1 MFLIYVN
8 DINRHVHLGSCNIY
22 ADDTL
27 IYCTGNKITELKYN
41 IQKCVIDVHEW
52 YESNKLVIN
61 TSKSDVMLLT
71 TRQMLSNMRDTAL
84 NVFIWNNKLPQ
95 CNSIKYIGVDI
106 DNVLSWN
113 LQTDSISKKL
123 VFIISRLSRLKPVL
137 PSQMLMYIYTS
148 IIQPKID
155 YAISIWGYT
164 TAHNINKVQRLQNR
178 AARILT
184 GNFDYVNT
192 RGIDLVK
199 NLGFMNV
206 TQRRDY
212 FMIIMMFKSIL
223 TDKPSMVT
231 DVTVINRIN
240 IGSDHRMVMG
250 SITLNTRAERRK
262 LLNKN
267 TRTRVDTQMIGTK
280 KNTFQLELKNR
291 FTALEEHDDMDSLNK
306 NMTEIIQQ
314 SAMSIA
320 KQTKRQKKP
329 KISSPTKAL
338 MKKRREMIEN
348 NTPRDHIEYVEI
360 CKTIKKKARE
370 DIRKHNLGEIRE
382 TIEASKSL
390 KKVRRT
396 QNLGKNRMI
405 TLLDKHGKEI
415 QEQDKI
421 MERIEEFYSE
431 LYDSDQAVTIQ
442 TVPKEV
448 PPIMA
453 WEVEAA
459 LRKMKNGK
467 EAGKD
472 QVNIETL
479 KAGDETIAKQLA
491 KLYTKCITERRIPK
505 TWKEANMVIFFKKGN
520 RKDIKNYR
528 PICLLSNMYKLF
540 TKIITTR
547 LEKKLDENQPRE
559 QAGFRSKYSTT
570 DHIHAINQLKEKC
583 REYNIPLCVAFV
595 DYEKAFDSVQTQAIL
610 TSLQEQGIED
620 VYIEILKDIYTDS
633 SVTVHLHKESE
644 KIRIKRGVRQGDT
657 ISPKLFTATLES
669 IFRRLNW
676 EHKGVKIDGEF
687 LSNLRFAD
695 DIFLCTET
703 PQELQQM
710 LQELSDESRR
720 MGLKMN
726 IAKTKVMVVDNT
738 PININNVLI
747 ENVQGYVYLGQHYSL
762 KEKNQDKEI
771 QRRIMAGWAAYAKHR
786 DIFKSNLAICL
797 KRQVYNS
804 CVLPAMT
811 YGAETWT
818 LTKQAQNK
826 LAAAQTKMERSM
838 LNITY
843 KDRKTNIWVRERTKV
858 IDIINTVRKMKWSWA
873 GHINRLK
880 DDRWTSRV
888 TSWRPYDKKRRQGRP
903 AKRWRDDLDK
913 YWSDTIWQRK
923 AQDRVVWRQHA
934 EAFAQP
940 RDTTAA

>member
-1 MFLIYVN
+1 M
-8 DINRHVHLGSCNIY
+8 
-22 ADDTL
+22 
-27 IYCTGNKITELKYN
+27 
-41 IQKCVIDVHEW
+41 
-52 YESNKLVIN
+52 
-61 TSKSDVMLLT
+61 
-71 TRQMLSNMRDTAL
+71 
-84 NVFIWNNKLPQ
+84 
-95 CNSIKYIGVDI
+95 
-106 DNVLSWN
+106 
-113 LQTDSISKKL
+113 
-123 VFIISRLSRLKPVL
+123 
-137 PSQMLMYIYTS
+137 
-148 IIQPKID
+148 
-155 YAISIWGYT
+155 
-164 TAHNINKVQRLQNR
+164 
-178 AARILT
+178 
-184 GNFDYVNT
+184 
-192 RGIDLVK
+192 
-199 NLGFMNV
+199 
-206 TQRRDY
+206 
-212 FMIIMMFKSIL
+212 
-223 TDKPSMVT
+223 
-231 DVTVINRIN
+231 
-240 IGSDHRMVMG
+240 
-250 SITLNTRAERRK
+250 
-262 LLNKN
+262 
-267 TRTRVDTQMIGTK
+267 
-280 KNTFQLELKNR
+280 
-291 FTALEEHDDMDSLNK
+291 
-306 NMTEIIQQ
+306 
-314 SAMSIA
+314 
-320 KQTKRQKKP
+320 
-329 KISSPTKAL
+329 
-338 MKKRREMIEN
+338 
-348 NTPRDHIEYVEI
+348 
-360 CKTIKKKARE
+360 
-370 DIRKHNLGEIRE
+370 
-382 TIEASKSL
+382 

-448 PPIMA
+448 PPITA
-453 WEVEAA
+453 GEVEAA

-762 KEKNQDKEI
+762 KENNQDKEI

-934 EAFAQP
+934 EVFAQP